1 MPFSFGFY
9 FFLLYLCRQILILPK
24 PMMKQLFLF
33 LFLLTWPLGSIAQSE
48 APNLDSIY
56 MSYMSDSS
64 KAQIMKVRNQ
74 MARIEQQ
81 QKEREERQRLWYLI
95 LAGCA
100 VSAAIVTGGIFRE
113 VFQGQEGAPLINKIK
128 AGAICLCG
136 GAVIFLLDV
145 GWLYMSFEANQKV
158 QKLILFAILFILGIA
173 LWIHTKN
180 LNQENKKDEQ

>member
-1 MPFSFGFY
+1 
-9 FFLLYLCRQILILPK
+9 
-24 PMMKQLFLF
+24 MMKQLFLF

-48 APNLDSIY
+48 DLNLDSMY

-74 MARIEQQ
+74 MARI
-81 QKEREERQRLWYLI
+81 
-95 LAGCA
+95 
-100 VSAAIVTGGIFRE
+100 GGIFRE